1 MCFAQRVADL
11 MNKRLITRL
20 MQERVEGIK
29 HSGVYFFRGD
39 YDHILQGAALEYV
52 PRGLYVWSYQFPL
65 FDFLGPNL
73 SYSKRLAE
81 NSFIEK
87 GAMSENEI
95 VDFVMSAPEVCAE
108 FKGEAALS
116 LQDFVRVLEVGRTRS
131 SHAKLIQ
138 AAALILLGQESAA
151 AALLQELP
159 PFLHPKDV
167 PHCNKLAEALKSGEG
182 LAEDILQQTRK
193 KNLIAL
199 GLA

>member
-1 MCFAQRVADL
+1 
-11 MNKRLITRL
+11 
-20 MQERVEGIK
+20 MQERVEGIRN
-29 HSGVYFFRGD
+29 SGVYFFRGD
-39 YDHILQGAALEYV
+39 YDQILQGVALEYV

-87 GAMSENEI
+87 GAMSEKDI

-108 FKGEAALS
+108 FQSEVALS
-116 LQDFVRVLEVGRTRS
+116 LQDFVRVLEAEKTKS
-131 SHAKLIQ
+131 SHARLIQ

-167 PHCNKLAEALKSGEG
+167 PHCNQLAEALNSGGG
-182 LAEDILQQTRK
+182 LARDILQQARQ
-193 KNLIAL
+193 KNLITL
-199 GLA
+199 GLV